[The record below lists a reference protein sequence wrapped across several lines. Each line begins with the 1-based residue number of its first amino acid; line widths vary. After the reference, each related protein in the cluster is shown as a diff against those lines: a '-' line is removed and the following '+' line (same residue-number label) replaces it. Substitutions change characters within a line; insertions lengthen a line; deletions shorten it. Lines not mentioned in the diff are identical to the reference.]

1 MRVLLVD
8 NHDSYT
14 YNLAQLLARVL
25 GRTPTVFTNDDPRWD
40 TFDPADPPPGVLPPR
55 P

>member
-14 YNLAQLLARVL
+14 EKRFRPLAGPRQSL
-25 GRTPTVFTNDDPRWD
+25 GGF
-40 TFDPADPPPGVLPPR
+40 
-55 P
+55 